1 MGGTG
6 SDGGG
11 VSGEEEGSNVIQ
23 DIPRK
28 GRDEDSP
35 ICIPFARR
43 KGWFSLLDWVDLNLR
58 LPKSLPLFVSPPP
71 LSQANGLCKKKL
83 LLCIPGESGGEWSL
97 FFPSCFI
104 RGISNDAC
112 KRNIFWR

>member
-35 ICIPFARR
+35 ICIPFVRR
-43 KGWFSLLDWVDLNLR
+43 KGWFSLLVGWISLR
-58 LPKSLPLFVSPPP
+58 LPKSLPLFVFPPP
-71 LSQANGLCKKKL
+71 LSQANGLCKKYSSVFRGKA
-83 LLCIPGESGGEWSL
+83 GGVESFLSFML
-97 FFPSCFI
+97 HQRDI
-104 RGISNDAC
+104 
-112 KRNIFWR
+112 K